1 MTNLDVA
8 ELFMEYNYLRVSI
21 EDLIGTIQIYR
32 PEKRNAMDSDSWAEL
47 DLAIKQL
54 NNDDQVR
61 VIVITGHEKTFV
73 AGADIQWIHDRK
85 PLDIYGL
92 AVQDVL
98 LNVYRSYKPVI
109 GAINGYA
116 LGGGCELALSCDI
129 RVGSETAMMG
139 QPEINL
145 GILPAGGGTQQ
156 LTKIIGLAKAK
167 ELILTGDMI
176 DAHEAHRLGLL
187 NHVVSAEKLMEKAYE
202 IANKIAEKS
211 PIAVKMAKI
220 ALNES
225 TTTDLASGLA
235 LEKSL
240 QAVLFSTEDKKEG
253 TKAFLEKRKA
263 VFKGE

>member
-1 MTNLDVA
+1 MI
-8 ELFMEYNYLRVSI
+8 EYNYMRISI
-21 EDLIGTIQIYR
+21 DNYIGKIQIYR
-32 PEKRNAMDSDSWAEL
+32 PEKSNAMDPNSWEEL
-47 DLAIKQL
+47 DRAVKQL
-54 NNDDQVR
+54 NNDDTVR

-109 GAINGYA
+109 AAINGYA
-116 LGGGCELALSCDI
+116 LGGGCELALACDI
-129 RVGSETAMMG
+129 RIGSEVAKMG

-156 LTKIIGLAKAK
+156 LTRIVGLAKAK

-176 DAHEAHRLGLL
+176 DAYEAYRLGLL
-187 NHVVSAEKLMEKAYE
+187 NYVVAPEQLMAKVYE
-202 IANKIAEKS
+202 IAGKIASKS

-225 TTTDLASGLA
+225 PTIDLASGLA

-240 QAVLFSTEDKKEG
+240 QAVLFSTDDKKEG
-253 TKAFLEKRKA
+253 TKAFLEKRNP
-263 VFKGE
+263 VFIGE

>member
-1 MTNLDVA
+1 MI
-8 ELFMEYNYLRVSI
+8 EYNYLRITI
-21 EDLIGTIQIYR
+21 EDFIGTIQIYR
-32 PEKRNAMDSDSWAEL
+32 PEKRNAMDPNSWAEL
-47 DLAIKQL
+47 DRAVKQL
-54 NNDDQVR
+54 NNDEGVR
-61 VIVITGHEKTFV
+61 VIVITGYEKTFV

-116 LGGGCELALSCDI
+116 LGGGCELALACDI
-129 RVGSETAMMG
+129 RIGSETAQLG

-156 LTKIIGLAKAK
+156 LTKIVGLAKAK
-167 ELILTGDMI
+167 ELIFTGDMI
-176 DAHEAHRLGLL
+176 DAYEAHRLGLL
-187 NHVVSAEKLMEKAYE
+187 NHVVPEKQLLVKAYE
-202 IANKIAEKS
+202 IAHKIASKS

-225 TTTDLASGLA
+225 PTTDLASGLA

-240 QAVLFSTEDKKEG
+240 QAVLFGTNDKKEG
-253 TKAFLEKRKA
+253 TKAFLEKRNPTF
-263 VFKGE
+263 VGE